1 MTPMEVKVVGN
12 LTLQSLGILPS
23 EIVNGLSRSS
33 TSTMVVMLLGEEVLK
48 SSCSVKEVRIL

>member
-1 MTPMEVKVVGN
+1 MEVEVVGN

-33 TSTMVVMLLGEEVLK
+33 TSAVVAMLLEEEVLK
-48 SSCSVKEVRIL
+48 SLCNVKEVNIM